1 MIVQGKRIIQKTVWK
16 TDCEAKSDL
25 NKVLVASFLS
35 ERGELKIEKRE
46 DFPDITQRSYK
57 HFFFITKDIKL
68 IGLSLCKFPQI
79 FATIAFGE
87 RISLV

>member
-1 MIVQGKRIIQKTVWK
+1 MWK

-35 ERGELKIEKRE
+35 ERGELKIEIIAKTFSISRK
-46 DFPDITQRSYK
+46 DLTSIFFCITEQV
-57 HFFFITKDIKL
+57 TKDIKL

-87 RISLV
+87 RISLVLKLKFF